1 MKNYIR
7 KINRKEMMKS
17 KKPHK
22 TKQTQCSYKVFII
35 GIRNN
40 NKRTRIN
47 AFSS

>member
-35 GIRNN
+35 GIRN
-40 NKRTRIN
+40 KYLIYL
-47 AFSS
+47 FKGY